1 MKYYKKEE
9 LDPNSAKGTIQME
22 QIALREAKKQHLPP
36 DDSEDRRYL
45 NETESRAIRDQE
57 FVIRPIP
64 EQKKKCER
72 GSNKKCRISYG
83 LLNIFWILLLF
94 LLFLAG
100 FYICKTKMSKK

>member
-1 MKYYKKEE
+1 MKYYKKVE

-64 EQKKKCER
+64 EQKKNVKEDQTKNV
-72 GSNKKCRISYG
+72 G
-83 LLNIFWILLLF
+83 F
-94 LLFLAG
+94 LMD
-100 FYICKTKMSKK
+100 Y